1 MKLFRS
7 VLFWCH
13 LVVGLVVAVVVVIM
27 SATGVALT
35 YQKQMTVWAD
45 TRGLDGTAPQPG
57 ASRIPVDSLLRGV
70 QRATSVTPTAVT
82 VRSGADAPVEVT
94 LGRDRRV
101 FVNAYTGAVLGEG
114 SPKMRGFFRSMTAWH
129 RTLGAT
135 GERRTLGKAITGVAN
150 LGFLFLVVSGLYLWF
165 PRNWSRRAFMSVLT
179 FRRGLSAKARD
190 FNWHNVIG
198 VWSVAPLAIIVA
210 SGVVISYGWAGTLV
224 YRIMGEKPPAPQQAA
239 AAPASAGRAPT
250 DSTISFDGID
260 AMLAQASAKI
270 PAWRTITFTLPRAS
284 AKTVAFSLDAGMG
297 GQPQARATL
306 TLNRAS
312 GSETKFEEFSAQSPG
327 RRLRSIL
334 RFAHTGEV
342 LGVVGQ
348 TIAGLLSLGAVVL
361 AYTGIML
368 ALRRL
373 GAWRGRRGRREE
385 IAETERAARAA

>member
-1 MKLFRS
+1 MKLCRS

-13 LVVGLVVAVVVVIM
+13 LTVGCAVAVVVVIM
-27 SATGVALT
+27 SATGVMLT

-45 TRGLDGTAPQPG
+45 TRGLDGRAPAAG
-57 ASRIPVDSLLRGV
+57 AQRLPIDSLLRGV
-70 QRATSVTPTAVT
+70 QRTTPATPTAVT
-82 VRSGADAPVEVT
+82 IRSGADAPVEVA

-101 FVNAYTGAVLGEG
+101 FVNAYTGALLGEG
-114 SPKMRGFFRSMTAWH
+114 SPKVRGFFRSVTTWH

-135 GERRTLGKAITGVAN
+135 GERRTLGKAITGIAN

-198 VWSVAPLAIIVA
+198 FWSVAPLAIIVA
-210 SGVVISYGWAGTLV
+210 SGVVISYGWAGALV
-224 YRIMGEKPPAPQQAA
+224 YRIAGEKPPAAQATQN
-239 AAPASAGRAPT
+239 AAPARDTSIAL
-250 DSTISFDGID
+250 DGID
-260 AMLAQASAKI
+260 VMLAQASAKM
-270 PAWRTITFTLPRAS
+270 PGWRTITFTLPRAS

-297 GQPQARATL
+297 GQPQLRSTL
-306 TLNRAS
+306 TLDRESGRA
-312 GSETKFEEFSAQSPG
+312 TKFEEFSSLSSG

-348 TIAGLLSLGAVVL
+348 TIAGVLSLGAVVL

-373 GAWRGRRGRREE
+373 GAWRGRRKRDEVE
-385 IAETERAARAA
+385 VVIERARAA